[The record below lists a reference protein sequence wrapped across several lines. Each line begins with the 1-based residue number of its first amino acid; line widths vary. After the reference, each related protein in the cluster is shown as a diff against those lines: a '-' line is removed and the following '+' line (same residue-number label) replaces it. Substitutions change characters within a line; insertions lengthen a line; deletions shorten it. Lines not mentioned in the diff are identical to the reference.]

1 MSSGEGEDEVDFCLK
16 LCSNNELAS
25 VWPGKCVYVVEEI
38 IHTEQVYVTDL
49 ENIVK
54 VSIMW
59 NNIVCVCVYMGV
71 CVCVCVCVY
80 VHGCVYVCVDVV
92 CVCMCGYVVCACVH
106 A

>member
-1 MSSGEGEDEVDFCLK
+1 MSSGEGEDELDYCLK
-16 LCSNNELAS
+16 LCSKEELAS

-59 NNIVCVCVYMGV
+59 SNISTVLCACMSVCVHVFMCVSV
-71 CVCVCVCVY
+71 CVFMCVY
-80 VHGCVYVCVDVV
+80 V
-92 CVCMCGYVVCACVH
+92 
-106 A
+106 

>member
-1 MSSGEGEDEVDFCLK
+1 MSSGEGEDEVDFCFK
-16 LCSNNELAS
+16 LCSKDELAS

-59 NNIVCVCVYMGV
+59 NNICVYA
-71 CVCVCVCVY
+71 
-80 VHGCVYVCVDVV
+80 
-92 CVCMCGYVVCACVH
+92 CMCICRCWIKYEYRVSVVDTTHCFMPYLSLSKGFA
-106 A
+106 AL